1 MKIHRFIDNFD
12 LNKPELEI
20 GGEIA
25 HQIIK
30 VLKLKKGEKIELSD
44 GKGISAMAEIEKIGE
59 KILKVKVNKIIQ
71 ENKNIKEI
79 NLFCAVLKKE
89 NFELVVQKAT
99 ECGVSK
105 IIPII
110 TSRTVKTGLNLERLQ
125 KIAKEASEQ
134 SGRTTVPE
142 ISEPINFSSCVKST
156 EGQGKEECNIMFDSS
171 GELLYKTPWEPSSAK
186 ATDGQGAPVR
196 QSLGEGGSTR
206 NFSAEKYPCV
216 LESNTP
222 RINIWIGPEGG
233 WTEKEIEEV
242 KNLNFKIASLGPLT
256 LRGETAAIIATYL
269 ASNL

>member
-12 LNKPELEI
+12 LNKPEFEI

-30 VLKLKKGEKIELSD
+30 VLKLKVGEKIELSD
-44 GKGISAMAEIEKIGE
+44 GKGISAMAEIKKISEKNI
-59 KILKVKVNKIIQ
+59 KVKINKITQ
-71 ENKNIKEI
+71 ENKNAKEI

-99 ECGVSK
+99 ECGVSR
-105 IIPII
+105 IIPMI
-110 TSRTVKTGLNLERLQ
+110 TSHTVKTGLNLERLQ

-134 SGRTTVPE
+134 SGRTTVPK
-142 ISEPINFSSCVKST
+142 IIEPIDFLKSLKLT
-156 EGQGKEECNIMFDSS
+156 NKNNLNIFFDKS
-171 GELLYKTPWEPSSAK
+171 GELLSETHGY
-186 ATDGQGAPVR
+186 
-196 QSLGEGGSTR
+196 
-206 NFSAEKYPCV
+206 FSAEKFLV
-216 LESNTP
+216 LAPSRSQGVSYNNSP
-222 RINIWIGPEGG
+222 SSINLFIGPEGG